1 MIAVTGANG
10 LLGSYI
16 IRKLVEQKI
25 PCVAI
30 RRKNS
35 DTSSLADIEQ
45 AVTWREA
52 DVLDYESLLEAFE
65 GVTGVI
71 HAAAVVSYH
80 KRDRDTLYAVNV
92 EGTKHVVNAC
102 LQLGLNRLLHVSSVA
117 ALGKEK
123 GQQLVDENSKW
134 IEGNVVSN
142 YADSKYKAELEVWRG
157 QEEGLSTVVVNPS
170 VILAPSDWNKSSAQ
184 LFKYAWQQR
193 PFYTEGAVSAV
204 DVRDV
209 AECVVRLYESSIQAE
224 RFILN
229 GEKISYLDFFSK
241 AAVTFQK
248 RPPFIRVG
256 KPLLQVAAFLE
267 AIRGTLTGS
276 APLVTKE
283 TAQLASRSF
292 TYSNEKVKKALGV
305 EFQSIESSIQWCCE
319 QYMKK
324 IALKN

>member
-16 IRKLVEQKI
+16 VRKLMERNI
-25 PCVAI
+25 PFVAI
-30 RRKNS
+30 RRKKS
-35 DTSSLADIEQ
+35 DTSCLSDIEQ
-45 AVTWREA
+45 TVIWREA
-52 DVLDYESLLEAFE
+52 DVLDYESLLEAFHD
-65 GVTGVI
+65 VTGVI
-71 HAAAVVSYH
+71 HTAAVVSYH
-80 KRDRDTLYAVNV
+80 KRDRDMLYAVNV

-102 LQLGLNRLLHVSSVA
+102 LQLGLNRLLHISSVA

-170 VILAPSDWNKSSAQ
+170 VILAPTDWDKSSAQ
-184 LFKYAWQQR
+184 LFKYAWKQR
-193 PFYTEGAVSAV
+193 PFYTEGAVSTV

-224 RFILN
+224 RFILA
-229 GEKISYLDFFSK
+229 GEKISYFDFFK
-241 AAVTFQK
+241 TAAALFQK

-256 KPLLQVAAFLE
+256 KPLLQVVAALE
-267 AIRGTLTGS
+267 AIRGTITGS
-276 APLVTKE
+276 SPLVTKE
-283 TAQLASRSF
+283 TAQLAGRSF
-292 TYSNEKVKKALGV
+292 TYSNEKVKKALGI

>member
-10 LLGSYI
+10 LLGSYLV
-16 IRKLVEQKI
+16 RKLIERKI

-30 RRKNS
+30 KRKNS
-35 DTSSLADIEQ
+35 NTSSLADIDQ
-45 AVTWREA
+45 LVTWREA

-71 HAAAVVSYH
+71 HTAAVVSYH
-80 KRDRDTLYAVNV
+80 KRDRDMLYAINV

-102 LQLGLNRLLHVSSVA
+102 LHLGLNRLLHISSVA

-123 GQQLVDENSKW
+123 GQQLVDETSKW

-170 VILAPSDWNKSSAQ
+170 VILAPTDWDRSSAQ
-184 LFKYAWQQR
+184 LFKYVWQQR
-193 PFYTEGAVSAV
+193 PFYTEGTVSTV

-224 RFILN
+224 RFILT

-241 AAVTFQK
+241 AAATFQK

-256 KPLLQVAAFLE
+256 KPLLQVVAFLE
-267 AIRGTLTGS
+267 AVRGTLTGS

-283 TAQLASRSF
+283 TAQLAGRSF

>member
-16 IRKLVEQKI
+16 LRKLIERKI
-25 PCVAI
+25 PCVGV
-30 RRKNS
+30 RRKKS
-35 DTSSLADIEQ
+35 DTSSLADIEHDI
-45 AVTWREA
+45 TWREA

-65 GVTGVI
+65 GITGVI

-80 KRDRDTLYAVNV
+80 KRDRDMLYAVNV

-102 LQLGLNRLLHVSSVA
+102 LQLGVGRLLHVSSVA

-123 GQQLVDENSKW
+123 GQQLVDETSKW

-170 VILAPSDWNKSSAQ
+170 VILAPTDWDKSSAQ

-193 PFYTEGAVSAV
+193 PFYTEGALSAV
-204 DVRDV
+204 DVRDA
-209 AECVVRLYESSIQAE
+209 AECIVRLYESSIEAE
-224 RFILN
+224 RFILT
-229 GEKISYLDFFSK
+229 GEKISYHDFFSK
-241 AAVTFQK
+241 VASAFQK

-256 KPLLQVAAFLE
+256 KSLLQIAAFFE
-267 AIRGTLTGS
+267 SIRGAVTGS

-283 TAQLASRSF
+283 TAQLAGRSF

-324 IALKN
+324 IAFKN

>member
-10 LLGSYI
+10 LLGNYI
-16 IRKLVEQKI
+16 VRKLVERNL
-25 PCVAI
+25 PFVAI
-30 RRKNS
+30 RRKKSN
-35 DTSSLADIEQ
+35 TSLLADIEH
-45 AVTWREA
+45 AITWREA
-52 DVLDYESLLEAFE
+52 DVLDYESLIEAFQD
-65 GVTGVI
+65 VTGVI

-80 KRDRDTLYAVNV
+80 QRDRDALYAVNV
-92 EGTKHVVNAC
+92 QGTKHIVNAC
-102 LQLGLNRLLHVSSVA
+102 LQLGVNRLLHVSSVA

-123 GQQLVDENSKW
+123 GQKLVNESSKW
-134 IEGNVVSN
+134 IEGVGVSN

-170 VILAPSDWNKSSAQ
+170 VILAPTDWDKSSAQ

-193 PFYTEGAVSAV
+193 PFYTEGAVSTV

-209 AECVVRLYESSIQAE
+209 ADCILRLYESSIQAE
-224 RFILN
+224 RFILT
-229 GEKISYLDFFSK
+229 GGKISYFDFFSK
-241 AAVTFQK
+241 AAAAFQK

-256 KPLLQVAAFLE
+256 KPLLHVAAFLE
-267 AIRGTLTGS
+267 TVRGTITGA

-283 TAQLASRSF
+283 TAQLAGRSF
-292 TYSNEKVKKALGV
+292 TYSNEKVKKALGI

-319 QYMKK
+319 HYMKK